1 MSLIPEMTVAE
12 NVRMPLTY
20 RGGISKEAQ
29 QQSVATAFERV
40 NLDHRAL
47 HLPARLSL
55 QRAA

>member
-1 MSLIPEMTVAE
+1 MTVAE